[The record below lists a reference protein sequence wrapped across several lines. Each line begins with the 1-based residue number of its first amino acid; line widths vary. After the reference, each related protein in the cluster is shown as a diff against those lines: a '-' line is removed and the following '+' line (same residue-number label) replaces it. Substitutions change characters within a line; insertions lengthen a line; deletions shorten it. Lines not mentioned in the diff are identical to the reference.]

1 MADGPTPHTRGS
13 LLTVEPQ
20 LVQLRPCCQQWCC
33 WKASIRKRASRRVS
47 PVMSHKQLTRQRHS
61 YSIHTESLLRTSY
74 HVEVDR
80 PEAILRKS
88 THVGVDVQLELPV
101 DNNEVYFVAL
111 CQLSAYNI
119 SSFGRCYRRRP
130 QSLSTMK
137 VCTKFC
143 SKITDMDDYLCR
155 FNSSGIL
162 QGTTNFC
169 KRAEQGKI
177 RNQSPRRLA
186 VIRC

>member
-1 MADGPTPHTRGS
+1 MVLLEGIHPQTSFTSRLPSHVSQAAHPSTPFI
-13 LLTVEPQ
+13 L
-20 LVQLRPCCQQWCC
+20 
-33 WKASIRKRASRRVS
+33 
-47 PVMSHKQLTRQRHS
+47 HS
-61 YSIHTESLLRTSY
+61 YRIATAHKLSC
-74 HVEVDR
+74 EVDP
-80 PEAILRKS
+80 PEAILPKS

-186 VIRC
+186 VVRC